1 MSARFEEIDWRATP
15 MGEISLR
22 RRRDPVSGEDVYE
35 VKLGDE
41 YLMSSLFTAGEVE
54 LARLGLAELPDGP
67 LDVAVGGLGLGYT
80 ARTALDDPR
89 VRSLVVVDALAE
101 VIDWHRRG
109 LVPLG
114 AGLASDPRCRLVRGD
129 FFAMAA
135 GSAAAGG
142 PVPADGAKAGNPVSV
157 DGAKVGDPV
166 SVDGAKVGDPVS
178 AWGTARSAGAAPR
191 GLDPEIP
198 GRRFHAILL
207 DVDHSPR
214 HVLHPGHAALYR
226 PAGLTAL
233 AELLHPGGVFA
244 LWSNDPPDEEFGSV
258 LAEVFMETAAH
269 VVDFDNPL
277 QGGTAANTVYV
288 ARRHDG

>member
-1 MSARFEEIDWRATP
+1 MSARFEELDWRPTA

-22 RRRDPVSGEDVYE
+22 RRRDPLSGDDVYE

-41 YLMSSLFTAGEVE
+41 YLMSSLFTTGEVE
-54 LARLGLAELPDGP
+54 LARLGLAELADGP

-89 VRSLVVVDALAE
+89 VRSLIVVDALAE

-114 AGLASDPRCRLVRGD
+114 AGLTSDPRCRFVRGD
-129 FFAMAA
+129 FFAMTA
-135 GSAAAGG
+135 GSAAAGE
-142 PVPADGAKAGNPVSV
+142 PPSADGTRADSPASERDSAGV
-157 DGAKVGDPV
+157 
-166 SVDGAKVGDPVS
+166 
-178 AWGTARSAGAAPR
+178 AGAAPR
-191 GLDPEIP
+191 GLDPETP

-214 HVLHPGHAALYR
+214 HVLHPDHAVLYR
-226 PAGLTAL
+226 PSGLRAL
-233 AELLHPGGVFA
+233 AELLYPGGVFA
-244 LWSNDPPDEEFGSV
+244 LWSNDPPDEEFNSV
-258 LAEVFMETAAH
+258 LAQVFTDTAAH

-288 ARRHDG
+288 ARRRDG